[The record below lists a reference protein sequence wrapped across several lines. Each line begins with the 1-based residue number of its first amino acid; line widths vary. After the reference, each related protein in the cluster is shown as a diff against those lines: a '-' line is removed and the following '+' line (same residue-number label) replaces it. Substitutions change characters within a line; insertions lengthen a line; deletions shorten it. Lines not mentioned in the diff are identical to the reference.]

1 MIMKDFTVRCFI
13 RLKQALNDDYWLV
26 KVKIVKKYQSSDA
39 HSFVF
44 FPSSE
49 VLYLLSRLIQRIW
62 LQI

>member
-26 KVKIVKKYQSSDA
+26 KVKIVNKYQLSDA
-39 HSFVF
+39 HSFSF
-44 FPSSE
+44 LPSYE